1 MAAVSLMAEEV
12 PVTPT
17 LFTSVLW
24 GDREAGEEIKEDY
37 ELCQIN
43 FPTEAGE
50 QTVYTIPISFVNR
63 KLLVAV
69 PYRAWSRN
77 LAERILPKTAL
88 TKPVLVELDSFKLDE
103 SGGAGGTIKV
113 KAWVGYL
120 RLDLAKSG
128 CVGELEEPGE
138 AVDFEDEEGNKAIP
152 FAEPL
157 VNVANELF
165 AFHTATSGQGGF
177 GADVSEAGDIE
188 ERFSKLEK
196 GLEAIRVSLEQIPG
210 LGRGTG
216 ATAKAAPA
224 EKKKYPGLDAGVLH
238 SARQAGIPEAHLERL
253 ASLMQKPTKMEEAE
267 GVARGGRKKNVL
279 SESEDEDEEELVV
292 AEDGEE
298 KGPAVERAVV
308 QLTRLVTTMQAEKK
322 KKKGLD
328 SILDRADSGGGGE
341 GSSGSSGGRSKSAA
355 YKKLKEALE
364 KTPEWIY
371 QNIEKRMEDDF
382 HVSRSAPGASE
393 RTTSTRAW
401 LEHRS
406 KLLHYPSTIRAAWII
421 GGIHDSLRL
430 GNIAEARAR
439 CALAIAAIDQSSL
452 DSGSWMLSQEFLL
465 EEAAPFSSFVGRK
478 APELSEQ
485 ATTKLIDERFL
496 EVMVWRLKDRDTYI
510 ESRRRLGQAQR
521 NRGPGGD
528 VPNPGQPP
536 KPDPKRK
543 PKPKPKWNRDGGQAE
558 AAEKEE

>member
-1 MAAVSLMAEEV
+1 MASVSLMAEEV

-43 FPTEAGE
+43 FSTEAGD

-128 CVGELEEPGE
+128 CVGELEEPAK

-238 SARQAGIPEAHLERL
+238 SARQAGIPEAQLERL
-253 ASLMQKPTKMEEAE
+253 AGLMQKPTKMEEAE

-439 CALAIAAIDQSSL
+439 CTLAIAAIDQSSL

>member
-1 MAAVSLMAEEV
+1 MAEEV

-267 GVARGGRKKNVL
+267 GLVRGGRKKNVL
-279 SESEDEDEEELVV
+279 SESEDEEEEELVV

-371 QNIEKRMEDDF
+371 QNIEKRMEEDF

-439 CALAIAAIDQSSL
+439 CALAVAAIDQSSL